1 MRHTSSPT
9 PRHRLQSVRRSLR
22 LPLALA
28 VSAALAGSVVSG
40 VSADSADAA
49 TVGSPIVFG
58 AAGSSRQMIEQHE
71 KVLGAKLHGA
81 RVYRSWGQPVFGS
94 DQLWARDTGHTLFV
108 SIKSVKSGHVIKWSD
123 IASARPGSVLY
134 QDMRNQAAQI
144 KSFGARVYVT
154 FNHEPEAGS
163 SRTMGTPAQFAA
175 AWRTWVGVLR
185 GAGATNARYVF
196 TATAYG
202 FARTDSYRAS
212 LYYPGDAYVDDIAAD
227 GYNWGTC
234 RSRTAK
240 WRELS
245 SIIDA
250 HRRFGQLHP
259 TKGLML
265 LEFGSAED
273 AAMPGRK
280 AQWLTNA
287 RALFKQS
294 AYSQYKAVLSWEGRA
309 FDGNKNCRFDY
320 LSSSSATT
328 AWRAM
333 GLDAAYSASI
343 AN

>member
-1 MRHTSSPT
+1 MRRTPSPT
-9 PRHRLQSVRRSLR
+9 ARHRLQSVRRSLR
-22 LPLALA
+22 LPLVLA
-28 VSAALAGSVVSG
+28 VSAALAGGVVVGISP
-40 VSADSADAA
+40 DTADAA
-49 TVGSPIVFG
+49 AVDSPIVFG

-71 KVLGAKLHGA
+71 KVLGSKLNGA
-81 RVYRSWGQPVFGS
+81 RVYRSWGQPVFSS

-108 SIKSVKSGHVIKWSD
+108 SIKSVKSGNVVKWGD
-123 IASARPGSVLY
+123 IAAARPGSALY
-134 QDMRNQAAQI
+134 QDMQAQAAQI
-144 KSFGARVYVT
+144 KAFGARVYVT

-202 FARTDSYRAS
+202 YARKDSYSAS
-212 LYYPGDAYVDDIAAD
+212 LYYPGDSYVDDIAAD
-227 GYNWGTC
+227 AYNWGTC
-234 RSRTAK
+234 RSATAN

-280 AQWLTNA
+280 AQWLSNA

-294 AYSQYKAVLSWEGRA
+294 AYSQYKAVISWEGRA
-309 FDGNKNCRFDY
+309 YDGSKNCQFDY
-320 LSSSSATT
+320 LSSASATT
-328 AWRAM
+328 AWRSM

-343 AN
+343 AG